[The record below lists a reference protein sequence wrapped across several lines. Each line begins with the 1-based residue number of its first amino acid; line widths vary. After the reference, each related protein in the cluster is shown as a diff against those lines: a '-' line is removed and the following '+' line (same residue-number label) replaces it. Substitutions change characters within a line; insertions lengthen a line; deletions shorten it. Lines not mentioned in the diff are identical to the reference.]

1 MNTQKGFTLIEL
13 MIVVAIIGILAA
25 IAIPAYQDYTARAQV
40 TEAFNLAGAQKL
52 AVSEYHSNWGSFPAN
67 NADAGIADETKIKGN
82 YVSGVKI
89 TREGTAGASDEK
101 AVITATIKTEGAAK
115 GIQGSTLVLKGSTS
129 GEGSYE
135 WDCNKS
141 SAGGTIDVKYRPA
154 ACRK

>member
-52 AVSEYHSNWGSFPAN
+52 AASEYHSNWGSWPEN
-67 NADAGIADETKIKGN
+67 NEKAGVAAEDKIRGN

-89 TREGTAGASDEK
+89 ERTGAAATDK
-101 AVITATIKTEGAAK
+101 AKITATMKKTGVADKIK
-115 GIQGSTLVLKGSTS
+115 GSTLILLGSTS

-135 WDCNKS
+135 WECRRS
-141 SAGGTIDVKYRPA
+141 VTEATIDGKYLPA
-154 ACRK
+154 ACRG

>member
-52 AVSEYHSNWGSFPAN
+52 AIAEYHSNWGSWPEN
-67 NADAGIADETKIKGN
+67 NAKAGIAEESKIKGN
-82 YVSGVKI
+82 YVSGVKVDI
-89 TREGTAGASDEK
+89 DGGK
-101 AVITATIKTEGAAK
+101 ARITATMLGVGKVAK

-135 WDCNKS
+135 WDCNKTT
-141 SAGGTIDVKYRPA
+141 AGGSIDVKYRPA
-154 ACRK
+154 ACRG

>member
-52 AVSEYHSNWGSFPAN
+52 SISEYHSNWGEWPDDN
-67 NADAGIADETKIKGN
+67 TEAGIAAPDVIKGN
-82 YVSGVKI
+82 YVKSVTISKD
-89 TREGTAGASDEK
+89 GTTK
-101 AVITATIKTEGAAK
+101 ALITALMRDTGVADKIKGK
-115 GIQGSTLVLKGSTS
+115 TLILHGSTS

-135 WDCNKS
+135 WDCKKANTN
-141 SAGGTIDVKYRPA
+141 ATLDAKYLPA
-154 ACRK
+154 ACR